1 MSNGQL
7 KHEAAIYSVFEMMFE
22 SWMNEDDKRE
32 FIDLLLQRTGT
43 TLSELGEAI
52 EQGVKKGHSVEEQLK
67 IVRLLVGY
75 KG

>member
-1 MSNGQL
+1 MSNAQL

-43 TLSELGEAI
+43 TLSELD
-52 EQGVKKGHSVEEQLK
+52 
-67 IVRLLVGY
+67 
-75 KG
+75 

>member
-1 MSNGQL
+1 MSNAQL

-43 TLSELGEAI
+43 TLSELDEAI
-52 EQGVKKGHSVEEQLK
+52 EQGVKKGHSVEEQLT

>member
-43 TLSELGEAI
+43 TLSELDEAI
-52 EQGVKKGHSVEEQLK
+52 EQGVKKGHSVEEQLT
-67 IVRLLVGY
+67 IVRLLVGH

>member
-1 MSNGQL
+1 MSNAQL

-43 TLSELGEAI
+43 TLSELDEAI
-52 EQGVKKGHSVEEQLK
+52 EQGVKNGHSVEEQLTV
-67 IVRLLVGY
+67 IRRLASQ
-75 KG
+75 